1 MGKKRLEK
9 VEQGRNKNFV
19 SSIIGAMGE
28 FVNAGRNIFM
38 DKKLITYVMTKHEFC
53 NLPGALITHP
63 SQNDKNP
70 HYLNAYILYQTIIRI
85 TLSLEKYGTLRT
97 DAAEVQRCSIKFLFD
112 QVREHYDD
120 HNYCLSDHEIK
131 SNIQAGL
138 YHSKSHLTQVS
149 GGAFD
154 VVDQTF
160 NQVDSMKRGKIDKKQ
175 LCDALIKMGE
185 SVEPH
190 EIFAYFHQF
199 DDKETGFIDIIDFRE
214 IMRLRWKK
222 SNMIMS
228 SAEVDTIRFV

>member
-1 MGKKRLEK
+1 MEKKPP
-9 VEQGRNKNFV
+9 
-19 SSIIGAMGE
+19 
-28 FVNAGRNIFM
+28 
-38 DKKLITYVMTKHEFC
+38 TYVMTKNEFC

-63 SQNDKNP
+63 SQSVENP
-70 HYLNAYILYQTIIRI
+70 HYMFAYWLYQDIIRN
-85 TLSLEKYGTLRT
+85 TLSLEKSGNLRT
-97 DAAEVQRCSIKFLFD
+97 DAAEVKRCSIKFLFD
-112 QVREHYDD
+112 EVREHYDD
-120 HNYCLSDHEIK
+120 TNKHGLFSDHKIQ

-149 GGAFD
+149 GGEFA

-160 NQVDSMKRGKIDKKQ
+160 NQVDSMKRGKLDKKQ

-199 DDKETGFIDIIDFRE
+199 DNKETGFIDMKDFRE
-214 IMRLRWKK
+214 IMNLRWKK
-222 SNMIMS
+222 SNMMMS